1 MSRCDEPDLQNLMSI
16 FITCYIQGGE
26 LSAQEA
32 SLVELQVLLGQEL
45 ASRIVLL
52 REPGKAIIRVQPL
65 RFPKVYLNRGE
76 NCKYVL
82 GKLLPIALQNSCPR
96 PPLSLP

>member
-1 MSRCDEPDLQNLMSI
+1 MSRCDEPDLQIIEII

-32 SLVELQVLLGQEL
+32 SLVELQVLLGQAL

-52 REPGKAIIRVQPL
+52 REPGKTIIRVQ
-65 RFPKVYLNRGE
+65 
-76 NCKYVL
+76 
-82 GKLLPIALQNSCPR
+82 S
-96 PPLSLP
+96 

>member
-1 MSRCDEPDLQNLMSI
+1 MSRWDEPNLQIIKNILL
-16 FITCYIQGGE
+16 TCYIQGGE

-52 REPGKAIIRVQPL
+52 REPGKAIIRV
-65 RFPKVYLNRGE
+65 
-76 NCKYVL
+76 
-82 GKLLPIALQNSCPR
+82 
-96 PPLSLP
+96 

>member
-1 MSRCDEPDLQNLMSI
+1 MSRWDEPNLQIIKNI

-32 SLVELQVLLGQEL
+32 FLVELQVLQGLAL

>member
-1 MSRCDEPDLQNLMSI
+1 MSI

-32 SLVELQVLLGQEL
+32 FLVELQVLQGLAL

-52 REPGKAIIRVQPL
+52 REPGKAIIRV
-65 RFPKVYLNRGE
+65 
-76 NCKYVL
+76 
-82 GKLLPIALQNSCPR
+82 
-96 PPLSLP
+96 